1 MPYCF
6 GNLPGRKFS
15 SHKCLLPGFSTLCE
29 NRCLVL
35 LPCLPVFDKSLTN
48 VVGSI
53 TQKSFNGQARQA
65 ILASSS
71 AFCRSTMLLSAASA
85 APLIL
90 SALPMSCIFPAPRN
104 RLAAPANRAVFSSN
118 LFLPAKLP
126 ECARCRCSS

>member
-6 GNLPGRKFS
+6 GSLPGRRLLS
-15 SHKCLLPGFSTLCE
+15 QECLLSGFSTLRE

-48 VVGSI
+48 SSGSI
-53 TQKSFNGQARQA
+53 TQKSFSGQARQA
-65 ILASSS
+65 ILASSK
-71 AFCRSTMLLSAASA
+71 AFCRSAMLLSVASA

-90 SALPMSCIFPAPRN
+90 SALPMSCIFPAPRD
-104 RLAAPANRAVFSSN
+104 RLAAPANCAVFSSN

-126 ECARCRCSS
+126 ERACCRCSS